1 MYHDHDA
8 TFGCNAEAMKAK
20 DLYKVETLD
29 SRFIPAEQKPLP
41 DAKPSKWNTPE
52 YYVYCLFFLT
62 IPPLMF
68 KSVYDVSQPSHQ
80 NYARFESLLSD
91 GWIPGR
97 KVDNSDTQ
105 YRGFRDN
112 IPYMAILVVLHPLL
126 RRAYERLITPPSLLH
141 ANGETSSK
149 PSHDAATNAR
159 LDSRVRFDLT
169 FAILFI
175 IALHGVSAFKILIL
189 LYINFQIATA
199 FPRNLVGISTWTF
212 NIAVLFANE
221 LCHGYPLASIIP
233 SGAFLDSYG
242 GLIPRWEVL
251 FNFTVLR
258 LIAYNFDYVWMLDQ
272 REASPVEVHLSVE
285 RCFPIAWTYR

>member
-1 MYHDHDA
+1 
-8 TFGCNAEAMKAK
+8 MKAK

-29 SRFIPAEQKPLP
+29 SRFITVGEIEQKPLP
-41 DAKPSKWNTPE
+41 DAKSSKWNTPE
-52 YYVYCLFFLT
+52 YYVYYLFFLT

-68 KSVYDVSQPSHQ
+68 KSVYDVSQPSHP
-80 NYARFESLLSD
+80 NYARFEPLLSD

-112 IPYMAILVVLHPLL
+112 IPYMAILVILHPLL
-126 RRAYERLITPPSLLH
+126 RRAYERLTTKTSTLRL
-141 ANGETSSK
+141 NGDTRSKSSQ
-149 PSHDAATNAR
+149 DAEANAR
-159 LDSRVRFDLT
+159 LDSRIRFDLT
-169 FAILFI
+169 FAVIFIL
-175 IALHGVSAFKILIL
+175 ALHGVSAFKVLLLI
-189 LYINFQIATA
+189 YINFQLATA
-199 FPRNLVGISTWTF
+199 LPRNLVGMATWTF

-221 LCHGYPLASIIP
+221 LWHGYPLASIIP
-233 SGAFLDSYG
+233 AGAFLDSYG

-272 REASPVEVHLSVE
+272 HEASPVEVFLPVGYCSSSE
-285 RCFPIAWTYR
+285 